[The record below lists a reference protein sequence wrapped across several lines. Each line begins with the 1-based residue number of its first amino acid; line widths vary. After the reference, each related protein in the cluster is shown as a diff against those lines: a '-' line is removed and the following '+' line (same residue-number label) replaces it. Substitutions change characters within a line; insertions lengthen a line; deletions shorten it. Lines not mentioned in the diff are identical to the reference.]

1 MFRPMKPCSKLVSP
15 FDMKKWPKLASVK
28 FDGIRGVTSEKG
40 LLSNSLKQIPNL
52 YAQKVLADLPPFLDG
67 ELVLKGK
74 DGLVYDNNQSA
85 FMSRT
90 GQPDFEFKVFD
101 YAKPFNQA
109 FVTRLGLAQTFC
121 LDHEF
126 AFGVE
131 HVTIVEPEQ
140 AIVLYD
146 QARSDGY
153 EGLILRDPFA
163 IYKHGRSTQIQE
175 MGMKMKPFDP
185 DEAIVIDFTE
195 LHHNDNDKQ
204 LNEMGYAVRSKH
216 QDNRIA
222 SGMMGSLICKYQ
234 GNIFKIGTG
243 FSIAQRVE
251 IWNNKAKYLVLLA
264 RFKHQGITQSGV
276 PRGPAVFLGWRNPLD
291 MGDV

>member
-28 FDGIRGVTSEKG
+28 FDGIRGVTSETG

-52 YAQKVLADLPPFLDG
+52 HTQKMLADLPPFLDG
-67 ELVLKGK
+67 ELVLKGD
-74 DGLVYDNNQSA
+74 DGKVYDNNQSA

-90 GQPDFEFKVFD
+90 GQPDFEFRVFD
-101 YAKPFNQA
+101 YAKPFKQP
-109 FVTRLGLAQTFC
+109 FYERLILARILC

-126 AFGVE
+126 ARSVNHE
-131 HVTIVEPEQ
+131 LILEPEQ
-140 AIVLYD
+140 AIGLYD
-146 QARSDGY
+146 QARLAGY
-153 EGLILRDPFA
+153 EGLILRDLQA
-163 IYKHGRSTQIQE
+163 VYKHGRSTQIQE
-175 MGMKMKPFDP
+175 MSMKMKPFDP
-185 DEAIVIDFTE
+185 DEAIVVGFTE
-195 LHHNDNDKQ
+195 LYHNDNDQK

-216 QDNRIA
+216 QDNRTA
-222 SGMMGSLICKYQ
+222 SSMMGSLICDYQ

-251 IWNNKAKYLVLLA
+251 IWDNKAHYLGKLA
-264 RFKHQGITQSGV
+264 RFKHQGITKTGV
-276 PRGPAVFLGWRNPLD
+276 PRGPAVFLGWRDSLD